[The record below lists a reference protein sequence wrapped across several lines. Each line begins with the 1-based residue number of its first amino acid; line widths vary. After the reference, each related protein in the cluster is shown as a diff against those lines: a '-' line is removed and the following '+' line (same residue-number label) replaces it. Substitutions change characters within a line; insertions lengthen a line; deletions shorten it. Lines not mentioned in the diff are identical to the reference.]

1 MKTVY
6 LFKRVW
12 TLKFNFEIQY
22 KVNLITII
30 NTIPSCLG
38 ILASGSPSVPFD
50 MAGSMVDAV
59 W

>member
-1 MKTVY
+1 MKY
-6 LFKRVW
+6 YIFKKINW
-12 TLKFNFEIQY
+12 IA
-22 KVNLITII
+22 II

-50 MAGSMVDAV
+50 KDGAGTDGV